1 MEKGAYIFINSENK
15 IDLFIFMKTSKEQLK
30 TALPINFSMGE
41 ILENHDTLQVIFN
54 NGMDYLGSTN
64 SEEVPKIIDNLNAI
78 DLLNND
84 YSQLKNKGFISLTER
99 EYNNMINF
107 SKEDDAA
114 VKWCEEKYPELTT
127 EYKKIMMEQYVLFCK
142 KHRNY
147 GTSNVNVGTN
157 LETDADIKLALTG
170 LWFRINDKIQRLKNL
185 VVLGEP
191 DTVGEPIED
200 TLKDLSVYG
209 IIGQIVQQGKCR

>member
-1 MEKGAYIFINSENK
+1 
-15 IDLFIFMKTSKEQLK
+15 
-30 TALPINFSMGE
+30 
-41 ILENHDTLQVIFN
+41 
-54 NGMDYLGSTN
+54 
-64 SEEVPKIIDNLNAI
+64 
-78 DLLNND
+78 
-84 YSQLKNKGFISLTER
+84 
-99 EYNNMINF
+99 MINF
-107 SKEDDAA
+107 TKEDDAS
-114 VKWCEEKYPELTT
+114 VKWCEEKYPELTE

-185 VVLGEP
+185 VVVGEP

-209 IIGQIVQQGKCR
+209 IIGQIVQQGKFK